1 MKDNKSAYNSNTY
14 DTNIVNVLPYYN
26 EYSKQIIDLV
36 KVADVRNPRW
46 LDTGCGTGTLALKVL
61 EEIPGVKLTLCDP
74 SMPMLNIAKEK
85 LSGKDIKFLNIAS
98 DGIEDIGE
106 FDVITAVQ
114 CHHYYDENGRKKA
127 VKKCYDALKD
137 SGVLIVFENIK
148 MADEESD
155 NIALERWLEF
165 LREHGNSEEDVEMH
179 KIRRG
184 VEVHPITIEQHLE
197 LLKECGFKS
206 VNLLWTAYL
215 QAGFWAIK

>member
-36 KVADVRNPRW
+36 KVAGVRNPRW

-74 SMPMLNIAKEK
+74 SMPMLDIAKEK
-85 LSGKDIKFLNIAS
+85 LSGRDVEFLNVAS
-98 DGIEDIGE
+98 DGLEFKE
-106 FDVITAVQ
+106 KFDVVTAIQ
-114 CHHYYDENGRKKA
+114 CHHYYDEDGRKKA
-127 VKKCYDALKD
+127 VKKCYDALKE
-137 SGVLIVFENIK
+137 SGIFVVFENIK
-148 MADEESD
+148 MSTKESD
-155 NIALERWLEF
+155 DIALERWLEF
-165 LREHGNSEEDVEMH
+165 LREHGNTEEDVEMH
-179 KIRRG
+179 KVRRG
-184 VEVHPITIEQHLE
+184 IEVHPITIEEHLK

-206 VNLLWTAYL
+206 VNILWTSYL